1 MSGNGNGNGQ
11 ANDDAEGAPRPTLD
25 EVVAVFVPRDRADRL
40 AVLVAEQLRDE
51 NRETFRS
58 VERQI
63 TLLQSQIAL
72 VAGELQPVRALQRR
86 DGRVDVGDE
95 SEGAGLQ

>member
-1 MSGNGNGNGQ
+1 MSGAKGNVKTD
-11 ANDDAEGAPRPTLD
+11 DDAEGESRPTLD
-25 EVVAVFVPRDRADRL
+25 EVLAAFLPCDQADRL

-58 VERQI
+58 VEKQI

-72 VAGELQPVRALQRR
+72 L
-86 DGRVDVGDE
+86 E
-95 SEGAGLQ
+95 SEVTRLNARHDEPSQERETLQ